1 VPHQLVV
8 VPGVGHDAILT
19 MQGLGEEGWNFYL
32 DALATPCAQSADVNC
47 SGVVDAVDLAVVLAG
62 WGPGSG
68 VADINGSGNVDAV
81 DLALLL
87 AAWGVVQ

>member
-1 VPHQLVV
+1 L
-8 VPGVGHDAILT
+8 D
-19 MQGLGEEGWNFYL
+19 FYL
-32 DALATPCAQSADVNC
+32 DALATPCRQPADLDC
-47 SGVVDAVDLAVVLAG
+47 SGTVDAVDLAAVLAA

-87 AAWGVVQ
+87 AVWGVVQ